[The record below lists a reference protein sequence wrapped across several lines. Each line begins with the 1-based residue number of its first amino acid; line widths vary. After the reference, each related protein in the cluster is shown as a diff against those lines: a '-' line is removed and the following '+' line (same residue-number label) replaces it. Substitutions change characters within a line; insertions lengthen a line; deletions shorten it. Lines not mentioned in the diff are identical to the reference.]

1 MAAIPSRSLLVVDET
16 ARIASLL
23 DELHALRDQHPLW
36 SSRLFAL
43 FQNGTL
49 DRSDLKY
56 IFSQYQLY
64 SRSFTRFIS
73 AVMANCESDYF
84 RARLS
89 QNLWEEGGGCAPEK
103 RHAELFR
110 SFLRDALDVPAPED
124 TEFEVFTQHFT
135 REYLTS
141 CLGNDPIAG
150 AAFLSLG
157 TESIVPRMYTIF
169 MTGLRAA
176 GLRTDQLEFFQLH
189 VECDDDHAETLE
201 QMMISYASEPRWFD
215 TCRRA
220 MQRALDLRLEFF
232 DRLAEAL
239 VHRRVASLLGRV
251 NAERSLATGA
261 RPADLVH
268 RASEVAPLLYTNQI
282 AADDVA
288 FTVTRINVPAEVLDP
303 RRVVIPPG
311 KANERHRHAH
321 ETFIYILEGTARIQ
335 IDAHA
340 IEVSAGDSIVVP
352 RWAMHQTRN
361 TGAGELAFLAVTDY
375 HLTKRGFLGDASA
388 YRRDESANRHRQE

>member
-1 MAAIPSRSLLVVDET
+1 MAAIPSRSLVVVDET

-23 DELHALRDQHPLW
+23 DELHTLRDRHPLW
-36 SSRLFAL
+36 SCRLFGL

-64 SRSFTRFIS
+64 SRSFTRYIS

-84 RARLS
+84 RAALS
-89 QNLWEEGGGCAPEK
+89 QNLWEEGGGCAPDK

-110 SFLRDALDVPAPED
+110 RFLRDALDVPAPED
-124 TEFEVFTQHFT
+124 TEFEVFTQHFS
-135 REYLTS
+135 REYLTY
-141 CLGNDPIAG
+141 CLANDPIAG
-150 AAFLSLG
+150 SAFLSLG

-201 QMMISYASEPRWFD
+201 QMMISYAAEPRWFD

-220 MQRALDLRLEFF
+220 LQRALDLRLEFF
-232 DRLAEAL
+232 DRLADAL
-239 VHRRVASLLGRV
+239 MHRRLAPMLDRV
-251 NAERSLATGA
+251 NAERSLA
-261 RPADLVH
+261 PAKPSDLVH
-268 RASEVAPLLYTNQI
+268 RATDVAPLLYTNQI
-282 AADDVA
+282 SAEDVA
-288 FTVTRINVPAEVLDP
+288 FTVTRIGVPAEVLDP
-303 RRVVIPPG
+303 RRVVIPPHRS
-311 KANERHRHAH
+311 NERHRHAH

-335 IDAHA
+335 IDSHK

-352 RWAMHQTRN
+352 RWALHQTTN
-361 TGAGELAFLAVTDY
+361 TGAGDLTFLAVTDY
-375 HLTKRGFLGDASA
+375 HLTKRAFLGDASA
-388 YRRDESANRHRQE
+388 YRKDDSANRHRQE